1 VHRNPL
7 DALLALDLD
16 NDDDVVDDYDDDD
29 DTEIT

>member
-16 NDDDVVDDYDDDD
+16 YDDDVVDDYDDDD